1 MLCNSSLL
9 DRIHVHTAHIPSNPT
24 NTASIL
30 VDTASWTPVGNVS
43 IPPYSLGILIASGGE
58 DAILIMLSPQLDL
71 FLCLRSGGSWTG
83 RKI

>member
-9 DRIHVHTAHIPSNPT
+9 KKIHVHTAHIPSNPT

-30 VDTASWTPVGNVS
+30 VDTSSWVPVGNVS
-43 IPPYSLGILIASGGE
+43 IPPYSLGILIASGGK
-58 DAILIMLSPQLDL
+58 DAILIMLSPQLEL
-71 FLCLRSGGSWTG
+71 FVCFRSGESWTG